1 MIYEDLI
8 KQYEKLKEEEKNALL
23 VYKSRLGRAINSLDN
38 NPLEIKEIYEQYKM
52 LLNNPKNIFMKFTVF
67 KDISFENLEAFKSS
81 LLKAKEIVKE
91 TSTKI
96 ILPEDVTTY
105 IAFSISKED
114 ELSTLSRTDLIS
126 TSLNI
131 NECSKYLIPNKG
143 YTHYLYQ
150 INLEKGSI
158 VTICPYKILIDNNG
172 RLTLTKENNSEEII
186 ISKDNYDFDSVIE
199 TATELNA
206 K

>member
-8 KQYEKLKEEEKNALL
+8 KHYEKLKEEEKNALL

-81 LLKAKEIVKE
+81 LLKTKEIVKE
-91 TSTKI
+91 ASTKI

-105 IAFSISKED
+105 RAFSISKED
-114 ELSTLSRTDLIS
+114 ELSTISRTDLIS

-131 NECSKYLIPNKG
+131 NECSKYLIPNK
-143 YTHYLYQ
+143 
-150 INLEKGSI
+150 
-158 VTICPYKILIDNNG
+158 
-172 RLTLTKENNSEEII
+172 
-186 ISKDNYDFDSVIE
+186 
-199 TATELNA
+199 
-206 K
+206 